1 MQVIS
6 NYFLTYSGTFF
17 EKFMETNIVFRNNL
31 SDILKKVMKNNS
43 NDPYNKHINTS
54 YFKAYFEDYN
64 I

>member
-1 MQVIS
+1 
-6 NYFLTYSGTFF
+6 
-17 EKFMETNIVFRNNL
+17 METNIVFKNNL

-43 NDPYNKHINTS
+43 NDPYNKHINIL